1 MRSLRSS
8 LSVRTR
14 IFLLSSLE
22 LELLRDGENGDDGAV
37 EEWLRLCIVRLVR
50 EVVWVPSV
58 SANVSC

>member
-14 IFLLSSLE
+14 IFLPSSLE

-37 EEWLRLCIVRLVR
+37 EEWLRLCIVWLVR